1 MTTGSI
7 EDGNTSSEI
16 HLFVVCCS
24 APPRHPVTG
33 YCERDWTQVVGRRAV
48 LAPCDTGG
56 NHDADASSAAA
67 CRRCARRGGILG
79 SRMMGIGLRN
89 TGFGRVWMMNKVQTI
104 AGSSWRGFISG
115 TAVDCTRRR
124 SGDGI
129 FTCERGFFCP
139 SSRLRVWI

>member
-1 MTTGSI
+1 MTQTP
-7 EDGNTSSEI
+7 
-16 HLFVVCCS
+16 L
-24 APPRHPVTG
+24 PR
-33 YCERDWTQVVGRRAV
+33 R
-48 LAPCDTGG
+48 LA
-56 NHDADASSAAA
+56 S
-67 CRRCARRGGILG
+67 CARRGGILG

-129 FTCERGFFCP
+129 FTCERGVFAR
-139 SSRLRVWI
+139 RLD